1 MTKLITLVAAALF
14 LLTGNAHAFGK
25 RPINDALDT
34 QVQSLYPGNNCAELA
49 AFARQREART
59 LVIGFEGLASFDS
72 SGTHVSYRQH
82 LEALR
87 GETIEPMRKGSGGY
101 LLHGLLNRVMKERAR
116 SVEVI
121 MFPQTATGSS
131 AGSVPELCAETWMR
145 EPGNKLVVLG
155 HSFGG
160 HAANQLTENLARR
173 NIPVAAVI
181 SVDPRLKGYIG
192 SFQRSP
198 NVALWENY
206 FQKNTPFLNG
216 YVVAGAQVNA
226 NLSSTGVKHVTIP
239 FSPVLKAALDRVLDS
254 LR

>member
-14 LLTGNAHAFGK
+14 LLSGNAHAFGK
-25 RPINDALDT
+25 RPIGDALDAEA
-34 QVQSLYPGNNCAELA
+34 QSLYPGRNCEQLT
-49 AFARQREART
+49 AFARQRDARV

-72 SGTHVSYRQH
+72 TGSHSSYRQH
-82 LEALR
+82 LQAVKGENVEAPRR
-87 GETIEPMRKGSGGY
+87 GGGGY
-101 LLHGLLNRVMKERAR
+101 LLHGLLNRVMKERAS
-116 SVEVI
+116 SVEVV

-131 AGSVPELCAETWMR
+131 AGSVPELCAETWMK
-145 EPGNKLVVLG
+145 EAGNRLVVLG

-160 HAANQLTENLARR
+160 HAANQLTENLARK

-181 SVDPRLKGYIG
+181 SVDPRLKAYIG
-192 SFQRSP
+192 SFERSP

-206 FQKNTPFLNG
+206 YQKNTPFLNG
-216 YVVAGAQVNA
+216 YLVNGAQVNA

-239 FSPVLKAALDRVLDS
+239 FSPVVKAALDRVLDS